1 MAPPVLSG
9 PRPLHLSRRG
19 PVYVIRLTFPRDLRD
34 TTGVIDIRRSLQTK
48 TIDVA
53 RRRCLDAEQWFNGLV
68 LHLRSMGNPTRD
80 DIEVAAASY
89 FALLQAD
96 VDRPRMW
103 PDDNFEATLALNV
116 EETRRRIEELE
127 DQLRTNVFDGLVDE
141 NARQMLVP
149 FSTSLDALSGQLAMF
164 ARQLAA
170 KAERQQMRYFDHV
183 LQTPAAPF
191 RVDDALF
198 GGSAGW
204 SSIPAAGQV
213 RGIAASTG
221 LANMSEPDGMT
232 LRSLIGDHKAWM
244 IDQAL
249 SESHVIEFERVARWA
264 EIELGENTPITS
276 ISTNALRSFRDKL
289 RTIDK
294 TVRSR
299 VRNGVKSLDASLT
312 TDREKQI
319 RSETARRYWA
329 YAKALFAR
337 AVSEGFL
344 DQDPAAS
351 LVVSVRKDEA
361 RSSPEPY
368 STEELKRFFAMP
380 VFTGRRSQARQKDPG
395 NCHIRDGYFW
405 SVLLQAY
412 SGMRGGE
419 VSQLLPEDCVFDA
432 DVPHILVRK
441 ENEQGDRVKSIKNK
455 ASARA
460 VPIANDLLI
469 LGLQQFVSGR
479 KARRPHQRL
488 LHEFPTGTGG
498 KQSDGLSKFWRR
510 YISAFGLH
518 KPGRALHVWRHTVT
532 IHLRRNGVSD
542 EDIGYLIGHRLQ
554 SETAR
559 YGVGELLERVRSQSL
574 ERLDFGFDLVGLVGG
589 PFNVKIH
596 AE

>member
-1 MAPPVLSG
+1 MSG
-9 PRPLHLSRRG
+9 PRPRHMTRRG
-19 PVYVIRLTFPRDLRD
+19 AVYSIRLTLPKDLSD
-34 TTGVIDIRRSLQTK
+34 ATGVVDVRRSLQTK
-48 TIDVA
+48 AIDVA
-53 RRRCLDAEQWFNGLV
+53 RRRCLDAEQWFNELV
-68 LHLRSMGNPTRD
+68 QHLRSMGNPTRD
-80 DIEVAAASY
+80 DIEVAAANF
-89 FALLQAD
+89 FATLRAD
-96 VDRPRMW
+96 VDRPRQW
-103 PDDNFEATLALNV
+103 PDNDFDATLALNV

-127 DQLRTNVFDGLVDE
+127 DQLRTNVFDGSVDE

-149 FSTSLDALSGQLAMF
+149 FSTSLETLGGQLAMF

-170 KAERQQMRYFDHV
+170 KAERQQMRYFEHV
-183 LQTPAAPF
+183 LRTPAAPF
-191 RVDDALF
+191 QVDDALF
-198 GGSAGW
+198 GESAGW
-204 SSIPAAGQV
+204 ASIPAAGQA
-213 RGIAASTG
+213 RGIAVSTG
-221 LANMSEPDGMT
+221 LTIMSDAEGMT
-232 LRSLIGDHKAWM
+232 LRSLIDDHKAWM

-264 EIELGENTPITS
+264 EIEFGETTLIAS
-276 ISTNALRSFRDKL
+276 ISTKALRSFRDKL
-289 RTIDK
+289 RSIDK
-294 TVRSR
+294 TARSK

-329 YAKALFAR
+329 YAKSLFAR
-337 AVSEGFL
+337 AVSEGYL

-380 VFTGRRSQARQKDPG
+380 VFTGRRSQARQKEPG
-395 NCHIRDGYFW
+395 NCRIRDGYFW

-412 SGMRGGE
+412 TGMRGGE
-419 VSQLLPEDCVFDA
+419 VSQLLPEDFVFDA

-441 ENEQGDRVKSIKNK
+441 ENDHGDKVKSIKNK

-460 VPIANDLLI
+460 VPIADDLLT
-469 LGLQQFVSGR
+469 LGLQPFVSGR
-479 KARRPHQRL
+479 KAKRPHQRL

-510 YISAFGLH
+510 YIAAFGLH

-554 SETAR
+554 SETSR
-559 YGVGELLERVRSQSL
+559 YGVGELLDRVRSQSL
-574 ERLDFGFDLVGLVGG
+574 GRLDYGFDLVSLVGG
-589 PFNVKIH
+589 PFNPKIH

>member
-1 MAPPVLSG
+1 MSG
-9 PRPLHLSRRG
+9 PRPLHMTRRG
-19 PVYVIRLTFPRDLRD
+19 AVYAIRLTLPKDLSD
-34 TTGVIDIRRSLQTK
+34 ATGVIDVRRSLQTK

-68 LHLRSMGNPTRD
+68 QHLRSMGNPTRD
-80 DIEVAAASY
+80 DIEAAAASY
-89 FALLQAD
+89 FALLKAD
-96 VDRPRMW
+96 VDLPRTW
-103 PDDNFEATLALNV
+103 PDDNFDATLALNV
-116 EETRRRIEELE
+116 DETRRRIDELE

-149 FSTSLDALSGQLAMF
+149 FSTSLEALNGQLAMF

-183 LQTPAAPF
+183 LRSPAAAF
-191 RVDDALF
+191 QVDDALF
-198 GGSAGW
+198 GGSAAPY
-204 SSIPAAGQV
+204 SLPSAYQALAIT
-213 RGIAASTG
+213 RTTG
-221 LANMSEPDGMT
+221 LVDMAEAEGMS
-232 LRSLIGDHKAWM
+232 LKSLITNHKAWM
-244 IDQAL
+244 VDQAL
-249 SESHVIEFERVARWA
+249 SESHVTEFERVARWA
-264 EIELGENTPITS
+264 EGEFGETTSITS

-289 RTIDK
+289 RGIDK
-294 TVRSR
+294 TARSR

-329 YAKALFAR
+329 YTKSLFAR
-337 AVSEGFL
+337 AVSEGYL

-368 STEELKRFFAMP
+368 STEELKRFFATP
-380 VFTGRRSQARQKDPG
+380 IFAGRRSQARQQDPG

-419 VSQLLPEDCVFDA
+419 VSQLLAEDFVFDA

-498 KQSDGLSKFWRR
+498 KQSDGMSKFWRR
-510 YISAFGLH
+510 YITAFGLH

-532 IHLRRNGVSD
+532 LHLRRNGVSD

-559 YGVGELLERVRSQSL
+559 YGVGELLERMRSQSL
-574 ERLDFGFDLVGLVGG
+574 GRLDYGFDLVSLVGG
-589 PFNVKIH
+589 PFNPKIH

>member
-1 MAPPVLSG
+1 M
-9 PRPLHLSRRG
+9 SRRG
-19 PVYVIRLTFPRDLRD
+19 AVYSIRLTLPKDLCD
-34 TTGVIDIRRSLQTK
+34 ATGVVDVRRSLQTK

-68 LHLRSMGNPTRD
+68 QHLRSMSNPTRD
-80 DIEVAAASY
+80 DIEAAAASY

-96 VDRPRMW
+96 VDRPRTW
-103 PDDNFEATLALNV
+103 PDDNFDATLALNV

-149 FSTSLDALSGQLAMF
+149 FSTSLEALSGQLAMF

-170 KAERQQMRYFDHV
+170 KAERQQMRYYEHV
-183 LQTPAAPF
+183 LHTPAAPF
-191 RVDDALF
+191 AVDDALF
-198 GGSAGW
+198 GG
-204 SSIPAAGQV
+204 PAATYSLPVAQQG
-213 RGIAASTG
+213 RGIAVLAG
-221 LANMSEPDGMT
+221 LTDLAAAEGMS
-232 LRSLIGDHKAWM
+232 LKSLIGNHKAWM

-264 EIELGENTPITS
+264 EIEFGEATPITS
-276 ISTNALRSFRDKL
+276 ISTGALRSFRDKL
-289 RTIDK
+289 RSIDK
-294 TVRSR
+294 TARSR

-312 TDREKQI
+312 TVREKQI

-329 YAKALFAR
+329 YAKSLFAR
-337 AVSEGFL
+337 AVSEGHL
-344 DQDPAAS
+344 NQDPAAS
-351 LVVSVRKDEA
+351 LVVSIRKDEV

-368 STEELKRFFAMP
+368 NTEELLRFFAMP

-405 SVLLQAY
+405 SALLQAY
-412 SGMRGGE
+412 TGMRGGE
-419 VSQLLPEDCVFDA
+419 VSQLLAEDFVFD
-432 DVPHILVRK
+432 VELPHILVRK
-441 ENEQGDRVKSIKNK
+441 ENAQGDRVKSVKNK

-460 VPIANDLLI
+460 VPIADDLLI
-469 LGLQQFVSGR
+469 LGLKQFVSSR
-479 KARRPHQRL
+479 NAKRPHQRL

-510 YISAFGLH
+510 YILAFGLH

-542 EDIGYLIGHRLQ
+542 EDIGYLLGHKVQ

-559 YGVGELLERVRSQSL
+559 YGVGELLERVRSHSL
-574 ERLDFGFDLVGLVGG
+574 ERLDFGFNLVDLVGG
-589 PFNVKIH
+589 PYNPKMH